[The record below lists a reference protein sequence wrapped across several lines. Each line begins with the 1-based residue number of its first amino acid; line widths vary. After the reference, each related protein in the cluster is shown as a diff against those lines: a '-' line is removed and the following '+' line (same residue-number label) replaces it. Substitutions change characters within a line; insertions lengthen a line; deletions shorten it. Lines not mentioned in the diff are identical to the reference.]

1 MELDLASLL
10 PQLEALNKL
19 TPEEI
24 PEAIGPNAAR
34 ELRRNL
40 YRLSVSLESPG
51 DIVDRI
57 VYSPIDLVALRI
69 AVELGVFK
77 VLADGQAPKSIQQL
91 AEKTGADV
99 TLLGRIL
106 RYLASIDA
114 VAEAGPEIYLATKI
128 SRAFTTAKGISGV
141 GFFVD
146 CLMPSWANLPA
157 ILADSDYQNPVDN
170 LHTGFQVGLRT
181 NIHIFEWFATHPK
194 IFSDFNIFMSA
205 QREGR
210 AYWLDFY
217 PFEQK
222 LSAMSRDNK
231 HDIIFVDVG
240 GALGSEIKELR
251 KRYPELKGRMILQDR
266 QETIDQV
273 SPDPRM
279 EAMVHDFFMPQ
290 PVTGAQ
296 FYYLRNI
303 LHDWPNPLARLILQQ
318 ISSAMTPGMSRLLIN
333 ELVVPL
339 QGSGLFPP
347 HSDLNMMSICAG
359 MERTEAQW
367 RELLGSVGL
376 EIAEVWSGEGETE
389 SIIEAITPVRN
400 GLETDD

>member
-1 MELDLASLL
+1 
-10 PQLEALNKL
+10 
-19 TPEEI
+19 
-24 PEAIGPNAAR
+24 
-34 ELRRNL
+34 
-40 YRLSVSLESPG
+40 
-51 DIVDRI
+51 
-57 VYSPIDLVALRI
+57 
-69 AVELGVFK
+69 
-77 VLADGQAPKSIQQL
+77 
-91 AEKTGADV
+91 
-99 TLLGRIL
+99 
-106 RYLASIDA
+106 
-114 VAEAGPEIYLATKI
+114 
-128 SRAFTTAKGISGV
+128 
-141 GFFVD
+141 
-146 CLMPSWANLPA
+146 MPSWANLPA

-290 PVTGAQ
+290 PVTGTIFA
-296 FYYLRNI
+296 I
-303 LHDWPNPLARLILQQ
+303 LP
-318 ISSAMTPGMSRLLIN
+318 
-333 ELVVPL
+333 
-339 QGSGLFPP
+339 
-347 HSDLNMMSICAG
+347 LNMPSSLPIRNVLLSAHRMLKSSQHSLFSRKKTPILIFSIRRAI
-359 MERTEAQW
+359 
-367 RELLGSVGL
+367 LLPS
-376 EIAEVWSGEGETE
+376 
-389 SIIEAITPVRN
+389 
-400 GLETDD
+400 